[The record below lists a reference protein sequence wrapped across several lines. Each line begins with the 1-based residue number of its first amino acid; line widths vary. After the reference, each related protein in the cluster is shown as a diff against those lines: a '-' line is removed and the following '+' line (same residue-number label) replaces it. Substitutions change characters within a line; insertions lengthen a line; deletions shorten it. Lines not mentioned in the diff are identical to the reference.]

1 MKRELKKQ
9 LKELQAAYPNSHLFP
24 DEGLDEAYIRYFHD
38 GLFGSGKEY
47 ELSVYDLD
55 EIAWLNTL
63 MGYQLP
69 WKDALQL
76 NRECW
81 ELNHEIS
88 VLELGAKHKKLVKTA
103 AKNKKLQ
110 LDFSRWATETPK
122 TICYSF
128 EKN

>member
-9 LKELQAAYPNSHLFP
+9 LKELQAAYPNSHMFP
-24 DEGLDEAYIRYFHD
+24 DEGLNEDYIHYFHD

-47 ELSVYDLD
+47 FLTIYDLD

-63 MGYQLP
+63 LGYQLP
-69 WKDALQL
+69 WKEALQL
-76 NRECW
+76 NHECW

-103 AKNKKLQ
+103 AKNQKLQ
-110 LDFSRWATETPK
+110 IDFSKWVTETPK
-122 TICYSF
+122 IVRYSF
-128 EKN
+128 EET

>member
-1 MKRELKKQ
+1 M
-9 LKELQAAYPNSHLFP
+9 
-24 DEGLDEAYIRYFHD
+24 
-38 GLFGSGKEY
+38 
-47 ELSVYDLD
+47 SVYDLD

-81 ELNHEIS
+81 ELNHEIA
-88 VLELGAKHKKLVKTA
+88 VLELGVKHKKLVKTA
-103 AKNKKLQ
+103 AKNRKLQ

-122 TICYSF
+122 AICYSF
-128 EKN
+128 EGN

>member
-9 LKELQAAYPNSHLFP
+9 LKELQAAYPNSYMFP
-24 DEGLDEAYIRYFHD
+24 DEGLDEACIHYFHD
-38 GLFGSGKEY
+38 GLLGSGKEY
-47 ELSVYDLD
+47 GMSVYDLN

-69 WKDALQL
+69 WKDALLL

-81 ELNHEIS
+81 KLNHEIS
-88 VLELGAKHKKLVKTA
+88 VLELGAKHKKLVMTA
-103 AKNKKLQ
+103 AKNQKLQ

-122 TICYSF
+122 TICHSF

>member
-1 MKRELKKQ
+1 
-9 LKELQAAYPNSHLFP
+9 
-24 DEGLDEAYIRYFHD
+24 
-38 GLFGSGKEY
+38 
-47 ELSVYDLD
+47 
-55 EIAWLNTL
+55 

-69 WKDALQL
+69 WKDALLL

-88 VLELGAKHKKLVKTA
+88 VLELGAKHKKLVMTA
-103 AKNKKLQ
+103 AKNQKLQ

-122 TICYSF
+122 TICHSF